1 MCKIA
6 FHRLFFLQD
15 LSEPSLYILLK
26 SKQKTPQIQDLQGF
40 PVLSLRQLSYEAE
53 TVGFEPTCRDEPTN
67 AFRVRRVTASSLH
80 LQSVPLAFQRHL
92 LYYTKFFPVCHL
104 VLQLFCLFLL
114 SSLLSGAE
122 KLIKAVGNSQSDS
135 VLVLLLR

>member
-1 MCKIA
+1 MVIKNEKPLNES
-6 FHRLFFLQD
+6 RV
-15 LSEPSLYILLK
+15 K
-26 SKQKTPQIQDLQGF
+26 G
-40 PVLSLRQLSYEAE
+40 LRAE
-53 TVGFEPTCRDEPTN
+53 TEGFEPSYRDEPIN

>member
-1 MCKIA
+1 MG
-6 FHRLFFLQD
+6 
-15 LSEPSLYILLK
+15 E
-26 SKQKTPQIQDLQGF
+26 
-40 PVLSLRQLSYEAE
+40 SYKDSPMAQR
-53 TVGFEPTCRDEPTN
+53 VGFEPTCRDEPTN

-135 VLVLLLR
+135 VLVLLLG